1 VRVVAVT
8 VGLVI
13 TEQAHV
19 FYGDEEGI
27 AAVSATVPLGRLAEP
42 SDIADVCLML
52 ASPLA
57 RYVTGE
63 QVVVHGGGEMPAY
76 RGAAKNTSSP

>member
-1 VRVVAVT
+1 M
-8 VGLVI
+8 
-13 TEQAHV
+13 
-19 FYGDEEGI
+19 
-27 AAVSATVPLGRLAEP
+27 AEP